1 MLTRRG
7 RWNRNWRWHKE
18 LRHWL
23 TKETGTSPSQKV
35 PGGEAGTYTFWDPES
50 WTKERKEL
58 TVLYTD
64 LEEKSMPAF
73 VQGPGL
79 QPHPQTQPSSG
90 MNVAVGSQMGMQGI
104 NVSQLRQQVQAQ
116 AQGGGGGGGGG
127 GGYQGMGIV
136 AGMA

>member
-1 MLTRRG
+1 MMLTRHR

-50 WTKERKEL
+50 WTKERKDL
-58 TVLYTD
+58 TVLYSD
-64 LEEKSMPAF
+64 LEEKSIPAF

-79 QPHPQTQPSSG
+79 QPHPQPQPSG
-90 MNVAVGSQMGMQGI
+90 MSVAVGSQMGVQGI
-104 NVSQLRQQVQAQ
+104 NVAQLRQQVQAQ
-116 AQGGGGGGGGG
+116 AQAQAQAQG
-127 GGYQGMGIV
+127 GGYQGMGII

>member
-1 MLTRRG
+1 MQRTLIRHH

-50 WTKERKEL
+50 WAKERKEL

-64 LEEKSMPAF
+64 LEEKSIPAF

-79 QPHPQTQPSSG
+79 QPHPQTQSSG
-90 MNVAVGSQMGMQGI
+90 IAITVGGQMGSMQGLG
-104 NVSQLRQQVQAQ
+104 VSQLQQHAQVQAH
-116 AQGGGGGGGGG
+116 AQVQR

>member
-1 MLTRRG
+1 M
-7 RWNRNWRWHKE
+7 
-18 LRHWL
+18 RHWL

-79 QPHPQTQPSSG
+79 QPHPQGQSSG
-90 MNVAVGSQMGMQGI
+90 INAAVGSQMGMQNIGG
-104 NVSQLRQQVQAQ
+104 LPHVQR
-116 AQGGGGGGGGG
+116 